1 MRGQAP
7 GHETKEKLADA
18 GFSYRSRD
26 KKWTTFTHAPNRPQ
40 VENLAKKLRAEFG
53 DDIFIADYPVKQ
65 VVLAFESKPSEE
77 VTAELKDKGFHYRPD
92 QTWNADFTPA
102 AQDLARDIAQSMPE
116 KTRSVAG

>member
-1 MRGQAP
+1 
-7 GHETKEKLADA
+7 
-18 GFSYRSRD
+18 
-26 KKWTTFTHAPNRPQ
+26 
-40 VENLAKKLRAEFG
+40 
-53 DDIFIADYPVKQ
+53 
-65 VVLAFESKPSEE
+65 